1 MVPKLGPYT
10 IMIVL
15 KFVPPKLFEEFL
27 YIWNEFN
34 LNVLIKFHILN
45 ILSIKNSNSNG
56 IQ

>member
-45 ILSIKNSNSNG
+45 ILSIKN
-56 IQ
+56 